1 MIFLEFLLR
10 FLDLDNKMNRNV
22 YLTNLIKINLES
34 NSFNTRYFVRW

>member
-34 NSFNTRYFVRW
+34 NSFNTRYFVR

>member
-22 YLTNLIKINLES
+22 YLTNLINLES
-34 NSFNTRYFVRW
+34 NSFNTRYFIRW